1 MRAVIFRKG
10 FQTWLHP
17 EFTKLAYHAVPR
29 GDYDYGSFENS
40 SWLSH
45 AYSLPDGEGWKPG
58 DEVLRAGARRERD
71 DAVCRSGGP
80 NHACR
85 DENRRFALHAL
96 GRVC

>member
-10 FQTWLHP
+10 FQTWLHS

-45 AYSLPDGEGWKPG
+45 AYSLLNSEGWKPR
-58 DEVLRAGARRERD
+58 DEVLRAGARCERD
-71 DAVCRSGGP
+71 DAVRKPGGP
-80 NHACR
+80 NHAR
-85 DENRRFALHAL
+85 RNENRRFAIHAV
-96 GRVC
+96 GRVS